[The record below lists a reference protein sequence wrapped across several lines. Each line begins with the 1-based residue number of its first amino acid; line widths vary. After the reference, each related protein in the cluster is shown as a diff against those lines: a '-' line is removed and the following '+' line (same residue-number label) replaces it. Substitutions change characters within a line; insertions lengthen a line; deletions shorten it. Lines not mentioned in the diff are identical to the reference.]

1 MKAVLKVLLWLGLGG
16 GIGYFAGYNVADN
29 RRDKELAECCNDCQH
44 NCDNCEAMQ
53 LYKEAQKEIQ
63 EESVKKEKAE
73 SARNEYAGGNAI
85 NYSKSHGD
93 SWSGRSDGELAY
105 TEEEPEMP
113 KEEDVKIGDEDIIGN
128 DPAPVIEIINEEEYY
143 MADGM
148 MQENLLFYTVDKRIW
163 NQDTQSEVDGDEI
176 LRSLGSVDGD
186 GVGRT
191 YFWRDANGDIPG
203 EKYIRNNM
211 LGCKF
216 KIDRI
221 DARYDDEHD

>member
-16 GIGYFAGYNVADN
+16 GIGYFAGYNIADN
-29 RRDKELAECCNDCQH
+29 RRDKELTECCNDCQH

-63 EESVKKEKAE
+63 EESAKEEKAE
-73 SARNEYAGGNAI
+73 IARNEYAGGNAI
-85 NYSKSHGD
+85 DYSKNP
-93 SWSGRSDGELAY
+93 DGELVY

-113 KEEDVKIGDEDIIGN
+113 KEEDVKIGDEDVVGN
-128 DPAPVIEIINEEEYY
+128 DPAPIIEIISEEEYY